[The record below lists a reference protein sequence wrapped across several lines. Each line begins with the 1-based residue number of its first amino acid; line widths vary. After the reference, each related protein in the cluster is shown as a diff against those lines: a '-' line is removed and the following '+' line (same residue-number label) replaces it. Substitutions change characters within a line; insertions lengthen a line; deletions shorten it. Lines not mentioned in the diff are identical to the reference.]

1 MGITCVFSESTM
13 LGELQRKRKHRH
25 KILKEVKKKKR
36 TRNKKEKKSLALCL
50 CTPMVIIKIV
60 DADNESVYFLKKLN
74 VVSCPPTYV

>member
-25 KILKEVKKKKR
+25 EILKEVKKKR
-36 TRNKKEKKSLALCL
+36 IRNKKEKKPQTLCL
-50 CTPMVIIKIV
+50 STPMVIIKTV
-60 DADNESVYFLKKLN
+60 DAENESVYFLKKLN